1 VCVNVL
7 KDSEPQAQEPRFMEM
22 ISHERIFVFSKG
34 PDIKKLESLYNRSA
48 GDDEMREQVSYA
60 RALHAA
66 HVLWPAA
73 AG

>member
-1 VCVNVL
+1 
-7 KDSEPQAQEPRFMEM
+7 MEM